1 MKTMK
6 IMLNIFTS
14 ILGLSLVSSLFAM
27 DALEVVKKVNE
38 REDGLSVV
46 RDLKMEL
53 IDKRGKKRIRETISY
68 RKYYGLDKKSVIYY
82 KTPKRLSGTGFLTF
96 DNKSKDDEQWLYLP
110 SLRKVRRV
118 SAANRGDWFLGTDF
132 SYEDI
137 KKETKISTVD
147 FDFKILEEVDEKGIS
162 SYVLESIPKNK
173 ALVKELGYSKII
185 SFIDKDIFI
194 ARKATFYD
202 ERGGLLKTLLNKD
215 IRKVDNIWTIHHL
228 KMENHQNKHVSNFYF
243 SNVDYKKEV
252 KDSSFTK
259 ASLKRRR

>member
-1 MKTMK
+1 MK
-6 IMLNIFTS
+6 NILKTLTT
-14 ILGLSLVSSLFAM
+14 IVGLSLGSSLFAM

-53 IDKRGKKRIRETISY
+53 IDKRGKQRVRETISY
-68 RKYYGLDKKSVIYY
+68 RKYYGVDKKSVIYY

-96 DNKSKDDEQWLYLP
+96 DNEIKDDEQWLYLP

-118 SAANRGDWFLGTDF
+118 SSANRGDWFLGTDF

-137 KKETKISTVD
+137 KKETKISTSD
-147 FDFKILEEVDEKGIS
+147 FDFRILEETQEKGIS
-162 SYVLESIPKNK
+162 YFVLESTPKNK
-173 ALVKELGYSKII
+173 ALVKELGYSKIV
-185 SFIDKDIFI
+185 SWIDKDIFI
-194 ARKATFYD
+194 ARKAIFHD
-202 ERGGLLKTLLNKD
+202 ERGGLLKTLLNND
-215 IRKVDNIWTIHHL
+215 IKKVDDIWTIHHL
-228 KMENHQNKHVSNFYF
+228 QMKNHQNKHVSNFYF